1 MKKQK
6 ISMLK
11 VTTLLLAICVVCGFT
26 LNSNSGTTPQIND
39 TVILKSEE
47 PIEIETIEKNIV
59 DVDGKTVITRFNT
72 PVGFERV
79 KSDSWGEY
87 LQNLPLKPNGSKVK
101 HFDGTYKSNTSAYC
115 AVVDLPLKGNRNHQ
129 CADAVMRLRAEYL
142 FSQKRYDEIEFVYV
156 SGKVANYKTYLKG
169 RTATKDNLWSYL
181 CGVFA
186 YANTYS
192 LNKQMT
198 SKQTKDLSI
207 GDVFI
212 IGGFPGHVVIVVDKC
227 INDKGE
233 VKFMLAQ
240 SYMPAQDIQ
249 ILVGD
254 NGEDPWYSLD
264 FGEYLNSS
272 EYTFSKDDL
281 KTF

>member
-1 MKKQK
+1 MNKEK
-6 ISMLK
+6 IFNLK
-11 VTTLLLAICVVCGFT
+11 VITLIFSISVIFGFA
-26 LNSNSGTTPQIND
+26 SCQDSAASPQI
-39 TVILKSEE
+39 IKSKNLNVNV
-47 PIEIETIEKNIV
+47 TKEKNIV
-59 DVDGKTVITRFNT
+59 NPQGNTVISRFNT
-72 PVGFERV
+72 PEGFKRTQT
-79 KSDSWGEY
+79 DSWGQY
-87 LQNLPLKPNGSKVK
+87 LQKLPLKPNGTKVK
-101 HFDGTYKSNTSAYC
+101 HFDGTYKYNTSAYC
-115 AVVDLPLKGNRNHQ
+115 AVVDLPLKGNKNHQ

-142 FSQKRYDEIEFVYV
+142 FSEKKYDEIEFLYV
-156 SGKVANYKTYLKG
+156 SGKKMNYSTYLKG
-169 RTATKDNLWSYL
+169 RQATKDNLWSYL

-192 LNKQMT
+192 LSKQMK
-198 SKQTKDLSI
+198 SKEIKDLKI

-227 INDKGE
+227 INDQGE

-254 NGEDPWYSLD
+254 DRKGPWYSLD
-264 FGEYLNSS
+264 FGDYLHSS